1 MENQGLIL
9 DNLRL
14 FGKDALPVIAGL
26 MLIALLILLLS
37 SAVLGDGQ
45 KDGREDFVNKLKE
58 KEKKLKEKEEK
69 LNKIQEQLK
78 GMR

>member
-1 MENQGLIL
+1 METRGVIL
-9 DNLRL
+9 ENLKL
-14 FGKDALPVIAGL
+14 LGKDALPVIAGL

-37 SAVLGDGQ
+37 STVLSKGQGDG
-45 KDGREDFVNKLKE
+45 EDFVNKLRE

-69 LNKIQEQLK
+69 LKKIENQLR